1 MRFLKL
7 PDLDWHHIPRM
18 WAWPLIGVSAILAT
32 LVLGF
37 VFPGLRGPAALIV
50 VPTAAVLAYEARR
63 MPWTRWE
70 LLLLAAVL
78 VAGVV
83 LFLISPSYIGRL
95 F

>member
-7 PDLDWHHIPRM
+7 PDLDWDHIPRT
-18 WAWPLIGVSAILAT
+18 WAWLVIGLSSIFGA
-32 LVLGF
+32 LVLSF